1 MNFLNYMKIL
11 ETIHEKLFQELTP
24 KFSQF
29 LINCVGSYY
38 KSMEYFAEQ
47 NKLPNKY
54 DDETQILQV
63 ISDGSTNDQ
72 TEEDEFLFPALD
84 EEQQRTIVQNV
95 NTLIIYL
102 IFQQSF
108 RNCISF
114 IRTPENFLN
123 KMTADKEL
131 KRKKI
136 FRQNQIISV
145 IDDVYYISERDSSA
159 GEIANRLFTSF
170 LTSCFKVLGSD
181 YSTIGAVELITNK
194 PDVLANKAE
203 LECDMLI
210 EMFFGQLGSTLL
222 KLVALNEDL
231 KIPVSQSELKM
242 NVFSILINLV
252 NSLRAFQGKCK
263 NAFGISVSSFMKN
276 SNKIVE
282 IDAAFKWKIK
292 SDLTLFGFLKELDA
306 IKYSGEVDDL
316 FKKQYALFVSKFD
329 MKIDELIEKLED
341 FYLNAGIFIMQN
353 YDFENLYNANLSD
366 NSQEVKPESNGM

>member
-1 MNFLNYMKIL
+1 M
-11 ETIHEKLFQELTP
+11 EVR
-24 KFSQF
+24 
-29 LINCVGSYY
+29 LIKPRRMSFCS
-38 KSMEYFAEQ
+38 
-47 NKLPNKY
+47 
-54 DDETQILQV
+54 
-63 ISDGSTNDQ
+63 
-72 TEEDEFLFPALD
+72 PALD

-95 NTLIIYL
+95 NTLISYL

-222 KLVALNEDL
+222 KLVALNKDL
-231 KIPVSQSELKM
+231 KIPVNQSELKM

-276 SNKIVE
+276 SDKIVE

-316 FKKQYALFVSKFD
+316 FKKQHALFVSKFD

-366 NSQEVKPESNGM
+366 NSKEVKPESNGM